1 MFNIMLNNLKKSIAI
16 SNNNLGLRKTL
27 LSMELMYP
35 ILKMMKI
42 IILSKTIKDINP
54 Y

>member
-1 MFNIMLNNLKKSIAI
+1 MHNSLKKSIVI
-16 SNNNLGLRKTL
+16 SNNNLGLKKIL

-42 IILSKTIKDINP
+42 IILLKTIKDINP
-54 Y
+54 F